1 MSPYSKVHIS
11 FLRAIVNEKVK
22 FLIIGGHAAIY
33 HGVNRNTGD
42 LDILVE
48 PTKQNGEHVL
58 AALKRLQLDIPAIEP
73 EEFEEPLFLAIG
85 FEPDAVDILT
95 STAGLDFENAFANAI
110 DFSYEGVSV
119 KILAINDLIKNKS
132 SLNREGE
139 KALLDK
145 YDAEVLKK
153 ILKNKTKE

>member
-1 MSPYSKVHIS
+1 VSPYSKVHIS

-48 PTKQNGEHVL
+48 PTKQNG
-58 AALKRLQLDIPAIEP
+58 AAIEP
-73 EEFEEPLFLAIG
+73 EEFEKPLFLAIG

-95 STAGLDFENAFANAI
+95 STAGLDFENVFTNAI
-110 DFSYEGVSV
+110 DFSYEGVSI